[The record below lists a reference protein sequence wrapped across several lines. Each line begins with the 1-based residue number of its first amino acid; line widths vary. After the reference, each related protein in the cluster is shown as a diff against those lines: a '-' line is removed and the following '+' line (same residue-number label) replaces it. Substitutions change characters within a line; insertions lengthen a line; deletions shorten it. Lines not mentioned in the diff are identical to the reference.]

1 MKTKT
6 KNKSIMKAIKILLS
20 AVMALAGVTAYAQ
33 QDFSDPRYAK
43 WGETPEERK
52 DNIMISSFLKEEV
65 DNRNFNSAAAHLQ
78 HLLAKC
84 PAASE
89 NIYVHGVKLYKQKI
103 NRAESMAEK
112 KMFVDSLLYLYDVRL
127 LHFENHPKRGK
138 VYLLERKAR
147 EFLTYNQGDREGV
160 RAAFEDAIEAQVT
173 ATGVADPE
181 LVAIYF
187 KNLCDDYASD
197 IVDAMTIVNAYD
209 ANAKY
214 FENIAAEQQEFKT
227 QFEQCFALSG
237 AASCD
242 NIEAIFSK
250 KLAENPDDEKTLSQA
265 FGLLSRANC
274 ESDFF
279 FMVGEKY
286 YAVKPSSEI
295 AMYLAQAFQNKKNYD
310 KANQYLRESLAVETD
325 AVEREKLYARI
336 GILEMTTNHYA
347 EAVSSFREALNIN
360 PDNAL
365 APFFLA
371 QCYVNGASGC
381 SGLSRDAVY
390 WVAYDLLQKAIPL
403 LEASPETAVHVDTA
417 KKLASAYRAAFP
429 TKEEC
434 FFNELNDG
442 NTYVVNCGFARGIAT
457 TVRPRI
463 Q

>member
-1 MKTKT
+1 
-6 KNKSIMKAIKILLS
+6 MKAIKIFLS
-20 AVMALAGVTAYAQ
+20 AVMALAGVSAYAQ

-65 DNRNFNSAAAHLQ
+65 DNRNFNAAAAHLQ

-84 PAASE
+84 PAATE
-89 NIYVHGVKLYKQKI
+89 NIYANGVKLYKQKI
-103 NRAESMAEK
+103 NRAESLAEK

-127 LHFENHPKRGK
+127 LHNGSHPKRGK
-138 VYLLERKAR
+138 AYLLERKAR
-147 EFLTYNQGDREGV
+147 EFLTYNQSDREGV
-160 RAAFEDAIEAQVT
+160 RAAFEDAIEAQVET
-173 ATGVADPE
+173 NGVADPE
-181 LVAIYF
+181 FVAIYF
-187 KNLCDDYASD
+187 KNLCDDYSSD
-197 IVDAMTIVNAYD
+197 VVDAMTIVNAYD
-209 ANAKY
+209 ANAKH
-214 FENIAAEQQEFKT
+214 FENITEEQQVFKT
-227 QFEQCFALSG
+227 QFEQCFAMSG

-242 NIEAIFSK
+242 NIETIFSK
-250 KLAENPDDEKTLSQA
+250 KLAENPDDEKILSQA

-279 FMVGEKY
+279 FTVGEKY

-325 AVEREKLYARI
+325 PVEREKLYARI
-336 GILEMTTNHYA
+336 GILEMTTNNFS
-347 EAVSSFREALNIN
+347 EAVASFREALNIN

-371 QCYVNGASGC
+371 QCFVNGASGC
-381 SGLSRDAVY
+381 SGLARDAVY
-390 WVAYDLLQKAIPL
+390 WVAYDYLQKAIPL
-403 LEASPETAVHVDTA
+403 LEASADTAVHVDTA
-417 KKLASAYRAAFP
+417 KKLAASYRAAFP

-442 NTYVVNCGFARGIAT
+442 QAYTVNCGYARGIVT
-457 TVRPRI
+457 SVRPRV

>member
-1 MKTKT
+1 
-6 KNKSIMKAIKILLS
+6 MKAIKIFLS
-20 AVMALAGVTAYAQ
+20 AVLALAGVTAYA

-65 DNRNFNSAAAHLQ
+65 DNRNFNAAAAHLQ
-78 HLLAKC
+78 TLLAKC
-84 PAASE
+84 PAATE

-103 NRAESMAEK
+103 NRAESLAEK
-112 KMFVDSLLYLYDVRL
+112 KMFVDSLLSLYDNRM
-127 LHFENHPKRGK
+127 LHFGSHPKRGK

-147 EFLTYNQGDREGV
+147 EFLTYNQSDREGV
-160 RAAFEDAIEAQVT
+160 RAAFEEAIAAQVESNGT
-173 ATGVADPE
+173 ADPE
-181 LVAIYF
+181 VVAIYF
-187 KNLCDDYASD
+187 KNLCDDYATD
-197 IVDAMTIVNAYD
+197 VVDAMTIVNAYD
-209 ANAKY
+209 ASAQH
-214 FENIAAEQQEFKT
+214 FANITPEQEEFKT
-227 QFEQCFALSG
+227 QFEQCFAMSG
-237 AASCD
+237 AASCE

-250 KLAENPDDEKTLSQA
+250 KLAESGDDEKTLSQA
-265 FGLLSRANC
+265 FGLLSRAGC

-279 FMVGEKY
+279 FTVGEKY
-286 YAVKPSSEI
+286 YALKPSSEI
-295 AMYLAQAFQNKKNYD
+295 AMYLAQAFQNQKNYD

-325 AVEREKLYARI
+325 PVEREKLFARI
-336 GILEMTTNHYA
+336 GILEMTTNHFA
-347 EAVSSFREALNIN
+347 EAVSSFREALAIN
-360 PDNAL
+360 PENAL

-381 SGLSRDAVY
+381 SGLARDAVY

-417 KKLASAYRAAFP
+417 KKLAGAYRAAFP

-442 NTYVVNCGFARGIAT
+442 STYVVNCGYARGIAT
-457 TVRPRI
+457 TVRPRV

>member
-1 MKTKT
+1 
-6 KNKSIMKAIKILLS
+6 MKAIKIFLS
-20 AVMALAGVTAYAQ
+20 AVMALAGVSAYAQ

-65 DNRNFNSAAAHLQ
+65 DNRNFNAAAAHLQ

-84 PAASE
+84 PAATE
-89 NIYVHGVKLYKQKI
+89 NIYANGVKLYKQKI
-103 NRAESMAEK
+103 NRAESLAEK

-127 LHFENHPKRGK
+127 LHFGSHPKRGK
-138 VYLLERKAR
+138 AYLLERKAR
-147 EFLTYNQGDREGV
+147 EFLTYNQSDREGV
-160 RAAFEDAIEAQVT
+160 RAAFEDAIEAQVET
-173 ATGVADPE
+173 NGVADPE
-181 LVAIYF
+181 FVAIYF
-187 KNLCDDYASD
+187 KNLCDDYSSD
-197 IVDAMTIVNAYD
+197 VVDAMTIVNAYD
-209 ANAKY
+209 ANAKH
-214 FENIAAEQQEFKT
+214 FENITEEQQVFKT
-227 QFEQCFALSG
+227 QFEQCFAMSG

-250 KLAENPDDEKTLSQA
+250 KLAENPDDEKILSQA

-279 FMVGEKY
+279 FTVGEKF

-336 GILEMTTNHYA
+336 GILEMTTNNFS
-347 EAVSSFREALNIN
+347 EAVASFREALNIN

-371 QCYVNGASGC
+371 QCFVNGASSC
-381 SGLSRDAVY
+381 SGLARDAVY
-390 WVAYDLLQKAIPL
+390 WVAYDYLQKAIPL
-403 LEASPETAVHVDTA
+403 LEASADTAVHVDTA
-417 KKLASAYRAAFP
+417 KKLAASYRAAFP

-442 NTYVVNCGFARGIAT
+442 QAYTVNCGYARGIVT
-457 TVRPRI
+457 SVRPRV

>member
-1 MKTKT
+1 
-6 KNKSIMKAIKILLS
+6 MKAIKIFLS
-20 AVMALAGVTAYAQ
+20 AVLALAGVTAYA

-65 DNRNFNSAAAHLQ
+65 DNRNFNAAAAHLQ
-78 HLLAKC
+78 TLLAKC
-84 PAASE
+84 PAATE

-103 NRAESMAEK
+103 NRAESLAEK
-112 KMFVDSLLYLYDVRL
+112 KMFVDSLLSLYDIRM
-127 LHFENHPKRGK
+127 LHFGSHPKRGK

-147 EFLTYNQGDREGV
+147 EFLTYNQSDREGV
-160 RAAFEDAIEAQVT
+160 RAAFEEAIAAQVESNGT
-173 ATGVADPE
+173 ADPE
-181 LVAIYF
+181 VVAIYF
-187 KNLCDDYASD
+187 KNLCDDYATD
-197 IVDAMTIVNAYD
+197 VVDAMTIVNAYD
-209 ANAKY
+209 ASAQY
-214 FENIAAEQQEFKT
+214 FANITPEQEEFKT
-227 QFEQCFALSG
+227 QFEQCFAMSG
-237 AASCD
+237 AASCE

-250 KLAENPDDEKTLSQA
+250 KLAESGDDEKTLSQA
-265 FGLLSRANC
+265 FGLLSRAGC

-279 FMVGEKY
+279 FTVGEKY
-286 YAVKPSSEI
+286 YALKPSSEI
-295 AMYLAQAFQNKKNYD
+295 AMYLAQAFQNQKNYD

-325 AVEREKLYARI
+325 PVEREKLFARI
-336 GILEMTTNHYA
+336 GILEMTTNHFA
-347 EAVSSFREALNIN
+347 EAVSSFREALAIN
-360 PDNAL
+360 PENAL

-381 SGLSRDAVY
+381 SGLARDAVY

-417 KKLASAYRAAFP
+417 KKLAGAYRAAFP

-442 NTYVVNCGFARGIAT
+442 STYVVNCGYARGIAT
-457 TVRPRI
+457 TVRPRV

>member
-1 MKTKT
+1 
-6 KNKSIMKAIKILLS
+6 MKAIKIFLS
-20 AVMALAGVTAYAQ
+20 AVLALAGVTAYA

-65 DNRNFNSAAAHLQ
+65 DNRNFNAAAAHLQ
-78 HLLAKC
+78 TLLAKC
-84 PAASE
+84 PAATE

-103 NRAESMAEK
+103 NRAESLAEK
-112 KMFVDSLLYLYDVRL
+112 KMFVDSLLSLYDIRM
-127 LHFENHPKRGK
+127 LHFGSHPKRGK

-147 EFLTYNQGDREGV
+147 EFLTYNQSDREGV
-160 RAAFEDAIEAQVT
+160 RAAFEEAIAAQVESNGT
-173 ATGVADPE
+173 ADPE
-181 LVAIYF
+181 VVAIYF
-187 KNLCDDYASD
+187 KNLCDDYATD
-197 IVDAMTIVNAYD
+197 VVDAMTIVNAYD
-209 ANAKY
+209 ASAQH
-214 FENIAAEQQEFKT
+214 FANITPEQEEFKT
-227 QFEQCFALSG
+227 QFEQCFAMSG
-237 AASCD
+237 AASCE

-250 KLAENPDDEKTLSQA
+250 KLAESGDDEKTLSQA
-265 FGLLSRANC
+265 FGLLSRAGC

-279 FMVGEKY
+279 FTVGEKY
-286 YAVKPSSEI
+286 YALKPSSEI
-295 AMYLAQAFQNKKNYD
+295 AMYLAQAFQNQKNYD

-325 AVEREKLYARI
+325 PVEREKLFARI
-336 GILEMTTNHYA
+336 GILEMTTNHFA
-347 EAVSSFREALNIN
+347 EAVSSFREALAIN
-360 PDNAL
+360 PENAL

-381 SGLSRDAVY
+381 SGLARDAVY

-417 KKLASAYRAAFP
+417 KKLAGAYRAAFP

-442 NTYVVNCGFARGIAT
+442 STYVVNCGYARGIAT
-457 TVRPRI
+457 TVRPRV

>member
-1 MKTKT
+1 
-6 KNKSIMKAIKILLS
+6 MKAIKIFLS
-20 AVMALAGVTAYAQ
+20 AVLALAGVTAYA

-65 DNRNFNSAAAHLQ
+65 DNRNFNAAAAHLQ
-78 HLLAKC
+78 TLLAKC
-84 PAASE
+84 PAATE

-103 NRAESMAEK
+103 NRAESLAEK
-112 KMFVDSLLYLYDVRL
+112 KMFVDSLLSLYDIRM
-127 LHFENHPKRGK
+127 LHFGSHPKRGK

-160 RAAFEDAIEAQVT
+160 RAAFEEAIAAQVESNGT
-173 ATGVADPE
+173 ADPE
-181 LVAIYF
+181 VVAIYF
-187 KNLCDDYASD
+187 KNLCDDYATD
-197 IVDAMTIVNAYD
+197 VVDAMTIVNAYD
-209 ANAKY
+209 ASAQH
-214 FENIAAEQQEFKT
+214 FANITPEQEEFKT
-227 QFEQCFALSG
+227 QFEQCFAMSG
-237 AASCD
+237 AASCE

-250 KLAENPDDEKTLSQA
+250 KLAESGDDEKTLSQA
-265 FGLLSRANC
+265 FGLLSRAGC

-279 FMVGEKY
+279 FTVGEKY
-286 YAVKPSSEI
+286 YALKPSSEI
-295 AMYLAQAFQNKKNYD
+295 AMYLAQAFQNQKNYD

-325 AVEREKLYARI
+325 PVEREKLFARI
-336 GILEMTTNHYA
+336 GILEMTTNHFA
-347 EAVSSFREALNIN
+347 EAVSSFREALAIN
-360 PDNAL
+360 PENAL

-381 SGLSRDAVY
+381 SGLARDAVY

-417 KKLASAYRAAFP
+417 KKLAGAYRAAFP

-442 NTYVVNCGFARGIAT
+442 STYVVNCGYARGIAT
-457 TVRPRI
+457 TVRPRV

>member
-1 MKTKT
+1 
-6 KNKSIMKAIKILLS
+6 MKAIKIFLS
-20 AVMALAGVTAYAQ
+20 AVMALAGVSAYAQ

-65 DNRNFNSAAAHLQ
+65 DNRNFNAAAAHLQ

-84 PAASE
+84 PAATE
-89 NIYVHGVKLYKQKI
+89 NIYANGVKLYKQKI
-103 NRAESMAEK
+103 NRAESLAEK
-112 KMFVDSLLYLYDVRL
+112 KMFIDSLLYLYDVRL
-127 LHFENHPKRGK
+127 LHFGSHPKRGK
-138 VYLLERKAR
+138 AYLLERKAR
-147 EFLTYNQGDREGV
+147 EFLTYNQSDREGV
-160 RAAFEDAIEAQVT
+160 RAAFEDAIEAQVET
-173 ATGVADPE
+173 NGVADPE
-181 LVAIYF
+181 FVAIYF
-187 KNLCDDYASD
+187 KNLCDDYSSD
-197 IVDAMTIVNAYD
+197 VVDAMTIVNAYD
-209 ANAKY
+209 ANAKH
-214 FENIAAEQQEFKT
+214 FENITEEQQVFKT
-227 QFEQCFALSG
+227 QFEQCFAMSG

-242 NIEAIFSK
+242 NIETIFSK
-250 KLAENPDDEKTLSQA
+250 KLAENPDDEKILSQA

-279 FMVGEKY
+279 FTVGEKY

-325 AVEREKLYARI
+325 PVEREKLYARI
-336 GILEMTTNHYA
+336 GILEMTTNNFS
-347 EAVSSFREALNIN
+347 EAVASFREALNIN

-371 QCYVNGASGC
+371 QCFVNGASGC
-381 SGLSRDAVY
+381 SGLARDAVY
-390 WVAYDLLQKAIPL
+390 WVAYDYLQKAIPL
-403 LEASPETAVHVDTA
+403 LEASADTAVHVDTA
-417 KKLASAYRAAFP
+417 KKLAASYRAAFP

-442 NTYVVNCGFARGIAT
+442 QAYTVNCGYARGIVT
-457 TVRPRI
+457 SVRPRV